1 MKVDHHL
8 RSFSAY
14 EAVAN
19 VIGVRFAFGAAHQVD
34 FVKIGE
40 AFHHVMRERIDA
52 RFDRAIGIDWDVA
65 SDHFEPEQLTPL
77 FFEDA
82 RRDALGA
89 TRVGNRL
96 DLVLVGLEVRQPL
109 GLFAEEVEVLVE
121 PPGILAQV
129 GVVYKGCDPQT
140 GPFLD
145 HRMTGQVV
153 WVD

>member
-65 SDHFEPEQLTPL
+65 SDHFEPEQLAPL

-82 RRDALGA
+82 RQSFHFD
-89 TRVGNRL
+89 TE
-96 DLVLVGLEVRQPL
+96 D
-109 GLFAEEVEVLVE
+109 
-121 PPGILAQV
+121 
-129 GVVYKGCDPQT
+129 T
-140 GPFLD
+140 GPMSSCPNL
-145 HRMTGQVV
+145 HLQVPISVCTLRATLHAYISV
-153 WVD
+153 WLHSVCLHTCPGVFGRAPFWRAPS